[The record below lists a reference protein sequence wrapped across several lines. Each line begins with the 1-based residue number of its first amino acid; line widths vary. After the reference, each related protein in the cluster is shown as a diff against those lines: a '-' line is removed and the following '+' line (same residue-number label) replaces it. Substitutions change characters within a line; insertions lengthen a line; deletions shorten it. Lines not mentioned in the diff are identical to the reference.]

1 MRWRRTA
8 SGASRVQ
15 TPTVLQ
21 YEAVECGAAALGS
34 ILGFHGHYL
43 PLEEL
48 RIDCGVSRDGSRA
61 ANILRAARLHGLEA
75 TGMQAGAGALE
86 TLDPPFVVFWNQN
99 HFLVVDGFEGERVR
113 LNDPA
118 VGPRTVTRAE
128 FVRGYSGVALT
139 FKPGPDFRADRQPP
153 SMLAGLAKRLRGSE
167 SAVAYLVLTGIV
179 LSLAGLVTPAFQKVF
194 VDDYIERGFTDWVVP
209 LLWIML
215 ATSVVVGF
223 ATWLQRYY
231 LLRLSKKIS
240 ISASSQFLW
249 HVLRLPVDFFG
260 QRFAGEIG
268 SRVALNDKI
277 AAILSGKLAT
287 TIVTLVTIL
296 PYALILLS
304 YDVTLTVIG
313 VGMALVNL
321 VALRVISRL
330 RVDGN
335 RRYLQERGKMIGTAT
350 SGLLAIE
357 SIKAS
362 GGENDFFARIA
373 GYQSKVVGA
382 HQNLGRLSQV
392 LDRVPK
398 VLGSLNTTL
407 MLCLGAYLVIR
418 GDLTVG
424 MVIAFQSLMTSF
436 TGPFGDL
443 VGLGSSLQTVQGDLN
458 RLDDAL
464 AAKLDP
470 EVRAGDA
477 PAREDRD
484 GPRVEVL
491 HRGKLDGNLE
501 LRNVTFGYSRAAAP
515 LLVDFS
521 LKIAP
526 GQRIAIVGGS
536 GSGKSTVARL
546 AAGLYQ
552 PWQGEVLL
560 DGKPRS
566 AWPRPLLVSSV
577 AHVDQDIFLFD
588 GTVLENLS
596 LWDPSLADEAIIAAA
611 QDAGIHDEIAARPS
625 GYLTRVEQG
634 GANFSGGQRQR
645 LEIARALALEPSVV
659 ILDEATS
666 ALDPKTELEI
676 DSNLRRRGVSCL
688 IVAHRLSTIR
698 DADEIVVL
706 HQGRVAERGRHDD
719 LKDRNGAYAALIR
732 S

>member
-1 MRWRRTA
+1 MRWRR
-8 SGASRVQ
+8 SGRATRVR

-34 ILGFHGHYL
+34 ILGHHGHYL

-61 ANILRAARLHGLEA
+61 TNLLRAARLYGLTA
-75 TGMQAGAGALE
+75 QGLQAGAGELE
-86 TLDPPFVVFWNQN
+86 ALDPPFIVFWNRN
-99 HFLVVDGFEGERVR
+99 HFLVVEGFDRDRVF

-118 VGPRTVTRAE
+118 VGPRTVTRAD
-128 FVRGYSGVALT
+128 FVRSYSGVALT
-139 FKPGPDFRADRQPP
+139 FAPGPDFRADRPPP
-153 SMLAGLAKRLRGSE
+153 SILPSLARRVAGSKP
-167 SAVAYLVLTGIV
+167 ALVYVVLTGLV
-179 LSLAGLVTPAFQKVF
+179 LSLSGLVIPAFQKVF
-194 VDDYIERGFTDWVVP
+194 IDDYVEKGFTDWVVP

-215 ATSVVVGF
+215 ATAVVVGF
-223 ATWLQRYY
+223 TTWLQRYY

-240 ISASSQFLW
+240 ITASSQFLW
-249 HVLRLPVDFFG
+249 HVLRLPLDFFG

-277 AAILSGKLAT
+277 ASLLSGRLAT
-287 TIVTLVTIL
+287 TVVTLITIL

-313 VGMALVNL
+313 VAMAFANL
-321 VALRVISRL
+321 IALRVISRL

-357 SIKAS
+357 SIKAA

-373 GYQSKVVGA
+373 GYQGKVVGA
-382 HQNLGRLSQV
+382 HQNLGRLTQV

-398 VLGSLNTTL
+398 LLGSLNSTL

-418 GDLTVG
+418 GNLSVG

-436 TGPFGDL
+436 TGPFADL
-443 VGLGSSLQTVQGDLN
+443 VGLGSEIQTVQGDLN

-470 EVRAGDA
+470 EARDDTDA
-477 PAREDRD
+477 PRI
-484 GPRVEVL
+484 EVL
-491 HRGKLDGNLE
+491 PGKLDGRLE
-501 LRNVTFGYSRAAAP
+501 FRNVTFGYSRAASP
-515 LLVDFS
+515 LLVDFD
-521 LKIAP
+521 LTLAP
-526 GQRIAIVGGS
+526 GRRVAIVGGS

-546 AAGLYQ
+546 AAGLHQ
-552 PWQGEVLL
+552 PWQGEILL
-560 DGKPRS
+560 DGKPRT
-566 AWPRPLLVSSV
+566 AWPRSVLVSSV
-577 AHVDQDIFLFD
+577 AHVDQDIVLFD
-588 GTVLENLS
+588 GTVLENLT
-596 LWDPSLADEAIIAAA
+596 LWDPSLPDEAVIAAA
-611 QDAGIHDEIAARPS
+611 RDAGIHDEIASRPA
-625 GYLTRVEQG
+625 GYLTRLEQG

-645 LEIARALALEPSVV
+645 LEIARALALEPAIL

-666 ALDPKTELEI
+666 ALDPRTELEI

-706 HQGRVAERGRHDD
+706 HEGRVAERGRHDE
-719 LKDRNGAYAALIR
+719 LNAANGIYAALIR

>member
-1 MRWRRTA
+1 MIGLTFAR
-8 SGASRVQ
+8 GAARAR

-34 ILGFHGHYL
+34 ILGYHGHYV

-61 ANILRAARLHGLEA
+61 ANLLRAARLHGLEA
-75 TGMQAGAGALE
+75 SGRQAPAGDLEAL
-86 TLDPPFVVFWNQN
+86 DAPFIVFWNRN
-99 HFLVVDGFEGERVR
+99 HFVVVEGFDRDRVY

-118 VGPRTVTRAE
+118 VGPRHVARAE
-128 FVRGYSGVALT
+128 FAHAYSGVALT
-139 FKPGPDFRADRQPP
+139 FAPGPDFKADRRPP
-153 SMLAGLAKRLRGSE
+153 SVVPSLEKRLSGSS
-167 SAVAYLVLTGIV
+167 SAIAYVVLTGLA
-179 LSLAGLVTPAFQKVF
+179 LSVAGLVTPAFQKVF

-215 ATSVVVGF
+215 GTGLVIAF

-249 HVLRLPVDFFG
+249 HVLHLPLDFFG

-277 AAILSGKLAT
+277 AAMLSGKLAT
-287 TIVTLVTIL
+287 TIVALITIL

-313 VGMALVNL
+313 ITMALLNL
-321 VALRVISRL
+321 IALRVISRL

-362 GGENDFFARIA
+362 GGETDFFARIA
-373 GYQSKVVGA
+373 GYQGKVVGA
-382 HQNLGRLSQV
+382 HQNLGSLSQM

-398 VLGSLNTTL
+398 VLASLNSTV

-418 GDLTVG
+418 GNLSVG
-424 MVIAFQSLMTSF
+424 MVLAFQSLMTAF

-443 VGLGSSLQTVQGDLN
+443 VGLGSEIQTVQGDLN

-464 AAKLDP
+464 AAEPDP
-470 EVRAGDA
+470 ETSPERSAHI
-477 PAREDRD
+477 
-484 GPRVEVL
+484 EVS
-491 HRGKLDGNLE
+491 RGKLDGLLE
-501 LRNVTFGYSRAAAP
+501 FRGVTFGYSRAAAP
-515 LLVDFS
+515 LLIDFS

-526 GQRIAIVGGS
+526 GQRVAIVGGS

-546 AAGLYQ
+546 AAGLHQ
-552 PWQGEVLL
+552 PWQGEILL
-560 DGKPRS
+560 DGKPRA

-588 GTVLENLS
+588 GTVLENLT
-596 LWDPSLADEAIIAAA
+596 LWDTSIPDEVVITAAM
-611 QDAGIHDEIAARPS
+611 DAGVHDEIAARPA

-645 LEIARALALEPSVV
+645 LEIARALVAEPSIL

-666 ALDPKTELEI
+666 ALDPRTELEI
-676 DSNLRRRGVSCL
+676 DSNLRRRGITCL
-688 IVAHRLSTIR
+688 IIAHRLSTVR
-698 DADEIVVL
+698 DADEILVL
-706 HQGRVAERGRHDD
+706 DGGRVVERGRHDD
-719 LKDRNGAYAALIR
+719 LLARNGAYAALVR
-732 S
+732 A

>member
-1 MRWRRTA
+1 MIGLSFARATPRIH
-8 SGASRVQ
+8 

-34 ILGFHGHYL
+34 ILGYHGHYL

-75 TGMQAGAGALE
+75 TGMQAGAGELEALE
-86 TLDPPFVVFWNQN
+86 PPFIVFWNRN
-99 HFLVVDGFEGERVR
+99 HFLVVDGFAGDKVY

-118 VGPRTVTRAE
+118 VGPRTVSRAE
-128 FVRGYSGVALT
+128 LVRSYSGVALT

-153 SMLAGLAKRLRGSE
+153 SMLGGLVQRLRGSE
-167 SAVAYLVLTGIV
+167 SAIVYVVATGLL

-194 VDDYIERGFTDWVVP
+194 VDDYIGKGFSDWVVP
-209 LLWIML
+209 LLWIMF
-215 ATSVVVGF
+215 ATSIVVGF
-223 ATWLQRYY
+223 TTWLQRYY

-249 HVLRLPVDFFG
+249 HVLRLPLDFFG

-277 AAILSGKLAT
+277 AAMLSGKLAT

-313 VGMALVNL
+313 IAMSLLNL
-321 VALRVISRL
+321 LALRVISRL

-357 SIKAS
+357 SIKAA

-373 GYQSKVVGA
+373 GYQGKVVDA
-382 HQNLGRLSQV
+382 HQNLGRLSQM

-398 VLGSLNTTL
+398 LLASLNATV

-418 GDLTVG
+418 GNLSVG

-443 VGLGSSLQTVQGDLN
+443 VGLGSQLQTLQGDLN

-470 EVRAGDA
+470 EVRD
-477 PAREDRD
+477 ERD
-484 GPRVEVL
+484 GPRIEVA
-491 HRGKLDGNLE
+491 RGKLDGQLE
-501 LRNVTFGYSRAAAP
+501 FRGVTFGYSRAAAP
-515 LLVDFS
+515 LLVDFD

-526 GQRIAIVGGS
+526 GRRVAIVGGS

-546 AAGLYQ
+546 AAGLHQ
-552 PWQGEVLL
+552 PWQGEILL
-560 DGKPRS
+560 DGEPRA
-566 AWPRPLLVSSV
+566 AWPRPLLTSSV

-596 LWDPSLADEAIIAAA
+596 LWDAALPDETVIAAA
-611 QDAGIHDEIAARPS
+611 QDAGIHDEIAARPA

-645 LEIARALALEPSVV
+645 LEIARALALEPTLL

-666 ALDPKTELEI
+666 ALDPQTELEI
-676 DSNLRRRGVSCL
+676 DSNLRRRGISCL

-706 HQGRVAERGRHDD
+706 HQGRVAERGRHET
-719 LKDRNGAYAALIR
+719 LLAANGAYAALVR

>member
-1 MRWRRTA
+1 MIGLTLARRTA
-8 SGASRVQ
+8 RIH

-34 ILGFHGHYL
+34 ILGYHGHYL

-61 ANILRAARLHGLEA
+61 SNLLRAARLHGLEA
-75 TGMQAGAGALE
+75 SGLQARAGDLEALE
-86 TLDPPFVVFWNQN
+86 LPFVVFWNHN
-99 HFLVVDGFEGERVR
+99 HFLVVEGFERDRVY

-118 VGPRTVTRAE
+118 VGPRHVSRAE
-128 FVRGYSGVALT
+128 FARSYSGVALT
-139 FKPGPDFRADRQPP
+139 FKPGPAFRADRKPP
-153 SMLAGLAKRLRGSE
+153 SIFPSLMKRLAGSE
-167 SAVAYLVLTGIV
+167 SAIVYVVLTGLA

-194 VDDYIERGFTDWVVP
+194 VDDYIERGFSDWVVP

-215 ATSVVVGF
+215 GTGLVISF

-249 HVLRLPVDFFG
+249 HVLHLPLDFFG

-277 AAILSGKLAT
+277 AAMLSGKLAT
-287 TIVTLVTIL
+287 TIVAMVTIL

-313 VGMALVNL
+313 VVMSLVNL
-321 VALRVISRL
+321 IALRVISRL

-357 SIKAS
+357 SIKAA

-373 GYQSKVVGA
+373 GYQGKVVGA
-382 HQNLGRLSQV
+382 QQTLGSLSQM

-398 VLGSLNTTL
+398 LLASLNTTV

-418 GDLTVG
+418 GNLSVG
-424 MVIAFQSLMTSF
+424 MVLAFQSLMTAF

-443 VGLGSSLQTVQGDLN
+443 VGLGSEIQTVQGDLN

-470 EVRAGDA
+470 EMSGERE
-477 PAREDRD
+477 AR
-484 GPRVEVL
+484 VIEVS
-491 HRGKLDGNLE
+491 RGKLDGSLE
-501 LRNVTFGYSRAAAP
+501 FRNVTFGYSRAAPP

-521 LKIAP
+521 LKLAP

-546 AAGLYQ
+546 AAGLHQ
-552 PWQGEVLL
+552 PWQGEILL
-560 DGKPRS
+560 DGEPRS
-566 AWPRPLLVSSV
+566 AWPRPLLVSSL

-588 GTVLENLS
+588 GTVLDNLT
-596 LWDPSLADEAIIAAA
+596 LWDQSLPDDVVIAAA
-611 QDAGIHDEIAARPS
+611 QDAGVHDEIASRPA
-625 GYLTRVEQG
+625 GYLTRVEQS

-645 LEIARALALEPSVV
+645 LEIARALALQPSIL

-666 ALDPKTELEI
+666 ALDPRTELEI
-676 DSNLRRRGVSCL
+676 DSNLRRRGITCL

-706 HQGRVAERGRHDD
+706 DHGRVAERGRHDD
-719 LKDRNGAYAALIR
+719 LLARNGAYAALVR
-732 S
+732 A

>member
-1 MRWRRTA
+1 MRWRPRA
-8 SGASRVQ
+8 RGAARIH

-34 ILGFHGHYL
+34 ILGYYGHWV

-61 ANILRAARLHGLEA
+61 ANILRAARLYGLEA
-75 TGMQAGAGALE
+75 SGAQAGPGDVE
-86 TLDPPFVVFWNQN
+86 VLDLPCVVFWNRN
-99 HFLVVDGFEGERVR
+99 HFLVVEGFGPDAVH

-128 FVRGYSGVALT
+128 FARSYSGVALT
-139 FKPGPDFRADRQPP
+139 FRPGPDFRADRPPP
-153 SMLAGLAKRLRGSE
+153 SVLASLARRLAGSE
-167 SAVAYLVLTGIV
+167 TAVVYAVLTGLV
-179 LSLAGLVTPAFQKVF
+179 LSVAGLVTPAFQKVF
-194 VDDYIERGFTDWVVP
+194 IDDYIEKGFHDWVVP
-209 LLWIML
+209 LLWLMF
-215 ATSVVVGF
+215 ATAIVVGF
-223 ATWLQRYY
+223 VTWLQRYY

-249 HVLRLPVDFFG
+249 HVLRLPIDFFG

-277 AAILSGKLAT
+277 AAMLSGKLAT
-287 TIVTLVTIL
+287 TIVTLITIL

-313 VGMALVNL
+313 VGMALFNL
-321 VALRVISRL
+321 VALRLISRL

-373 GYQSKVVGA
+373 GYQGKVVGA
-382 HQNLGRLSQV
+382 QQNLGRLSQI

-398 VLGSLNTTL
+398 LLGSLNSTL

-418 GDLTVG
+418 GNLSVG
-424 MVIAFQSLMTSF
+424 MVISFQSLMTTF
-436 TGPFGDL
+436 TSPFADL
-443 VGLGSSLQTVQGDLN
+443 VGLGSQIQTLQGDLN

-470 EVRAGDA
+470 EVRD
-477 PAREDRD
+477 DRD
-484 GPRVEVL
+484 GPHVEVL
-491 HRGKLDGNLE
+491 RGKLDGSLE
-501 LRNVTFGYSRAAAP
+501 FRGVTFGYSKAAPP
-515 LLVDFS
+515 LLVDFD

-526 GQRIAIVGGS
+526 GRRVAIVGGS

-546 AAGLYQ
+546 AAGLHQ
-552 PWQGEVLL
+552 PWSGEVLL

-566 AWPRPLLVSSV
+566 AWPRELLVASL

-588 GTVLENLS
+588 GTVLENLC
-596 LWDPSLADEAIIAAA
+596 LWDKTLPDEAIIAAA
-611 QDAGIHDEIAARPS
+611 QDAGIHDEIASRPA

-645 LEIARALALEPSVV
+645 LEIARALALEPTILV
-659 ILDEATS
+659 LDEATS
-666 ALDPKTELEI
+666 ALDPRTELEI
-676 DSNLRRRGVSCL
+676 DSNLRRRGISCL

-706 HQGRVAERGRHDD
+706 HEGRVAERGRHEQ
-719 LKDRNGAYAALIR
+719 LKELNGAYAALIR
-732 S
+732 A

>member
-1 MRWRRTA
+1 MRWRRSAQRGTRA
-8 SGASRVQ
+8 R

-34 ILGFHGHYL
+34 ILGHFGHYV

-48 RIDCGVSRDGSRA
+48 RIDAGVSRDGSRA
-61 ANILRAARLHGLEA
+61 TNILRAARLYGLEA
-75 TGMQAGAGALE
+75 SGAKASAGEVEALD
-86 TLDPPFVVFWNQN
+86 LPCIVFWNRN
-99 HFLVVDGFEGERVR
+99 HFLVVEGFGRDVVY

-118 VGPRTVTRAE
+118 MGPRTVTRPE
-128 FVRGYSGVALT
+128 FVRSYSGVALS
-139 FKPGPDFRADRQPP
+139 FRPGPDFRADRKPP
-153 SMLAGLAKRLRGSE
+153 SMLPSLARRLRGSE
-167 SAVAYLVLTGIV
+167 PAVVYAVLTGLL
-179 LSLAGLVTPAFQKVF
+179 LSLAGLVTPTFQKVF
-194 VDDYIERGFTDWVVP
+194 IDDYIEKGFRDWVVP

-215 ATSVVVGF
+215 ATAVVVGF
-223 ATWLQRYY
+223 VTWLQRYY

-249 HVLRLPVDFFG
+249 HVLRLPLEFFG

-277 AAILSGKLAT
+277 ASVLSGRLAT
-287 TIVTLVTIL
+287 TIVALVTLL

-313 VGMALVNL
+313 VGMAMLNL
-321 VALRVISRL
+321 VALQLISRL

-362 GGENDFFARIA
+362 GGENDFFARVA
-373 GYQSKVVGA
+373 GYQGKVVDA
-382 HQNLGRLSQV
+382 QQDLGRLSQV

-398 VLGSLNTTL
+398 VLASLNATL

-418 GDLTVG
+418 GSLSVG
-424 MVIAFQSLMTSF
+424 MVVAFQALMTTF
-436 TGPFGDL
+436 TTPFADL
-443 VGLGSSLQTVQGDLN
+443 VGLGSTMQTLQGDLN

-464 AAKLDP
+464 AARLDP
-470 EVRAGDA
+470 EVRDQH
-477 PAREDRD
+477 D
-484 GPRVEVL
+484 GPRVEVV
-491 HRGKLDGNLE
+491 RGKLDGFLE
-501 LRNVTFGYSRAAAP
+501 FRRVSFGYSRVAPP
-515 LLVDFS
+515 LLVDFD
-521 LKIAP
+521 LRIAP
-526 GQRIAIVGGS
+526 GQRVAIVGGS

-546 AAGLYQ
+546 AAGLHQ
-552 PWQGEVLL
+552 PWSGEVLL

-566 AWPRPLLVSSV
+566 AWPRGLLTASV

-588 GTVLENLS
+588 GTVLENLT
-596 LWDPSLADEAIIAAA
+596 LWDPTLPDEVVIAAA
-611 QDAGIHDEIAARPS
+611 QDAGIHDEIASRPA

-645 LEIARALALEPSVV
+645 LEIARALALEPSIL

-666 ALDPKTELEI
+666 ALDPRTEVEI
-676 DSNLRRRGVSCL
+676 DSNLRRRGISCL

-706 HQGRVAERGRHDD
+706 HEGRVVERGRHDE
-719 LKDRNGAYAALIR
+719 LKERKGAYAALIGA
-732 S
+732 

>member
-1 MRWRRTA
+1 MSWWRP
-8 SGASRVQ
+8 SRDAARVH

-34 ILGFHGHYL
+34 ILGYHGHYL

-61 ANILRAARLHGLEA
+61 ANLLRAARLHGLVA
-75 TGMQAGAGALE
+75 TGMQAPAGDLE
-86 TLDPPFVVFWNQN
+86 TLDPPFIVFWNRN
-99 HFLVVDGFEGERVR
+99 HFLVVDGFGRDSVY

-139 FKPGPDFRADRQPP
+139 FEPGPDFRADRRPP
-153 SMLAGLAKRLRGSE
+153 SMLAGLARRLQGSE
-167 SAVAYLVLTGIV
+167 AALAYLVTTGLV
-179 LSLAGLVTPAFQKVF
+179 LSVAGLVTPAFQKVF

-249 HVLRLPVDFFG
+249 HVLRLPLDFFG

-304 YDVTLTVIG
+304 YDVVLTVIG
-313 VGMALVNL
+313 VAMSLVNL
-321 VALRVISRL
+321 LALRVISRL

-335 RRYLQERGKMIGTAT
+335 RRFLQERGKMIGTAT

-357 SIKAS
+357 SIKAA

-373 GYQSKVVGA
+373 GYQGKVVGA
-382 HQNLGRLSQV
+382 HQNLGRLSQM

-398 VLGSLNTTL
+398 LLGSLNATV

-418 GDLTVG
+418 GNLSVG

-436 TGPFGDL
+436 TGPFADL
-443 VGLGSSLQTVQGDLN
+443 VGLGGSLQTLQGDLN

-464 AAKLDP
+464 AARLDP
-470 EVRAGDA
+470 EVRDESAS
-477 PAREDRD
+477 RD
-484 GPRVEVL
+484 GPRVAVL
-491 HRGKLDGNLE
+491 RGKLDGHLE
-501 LRNVTFGYSRAAAP
+501 FRNVTFGYSRAAPP
-515 LLVDFS
+515 LLVDFD
-521 LKIAP
+521 LKLAP

-546 AAGLYQ
+546 AAGLHQ
-552 PWQGEVLL
+552 PWQGEILL

-566 AWPRPLLVSSV
+566 AWPRPLLTSSV

-596 LWDPSLADEAIIAAA
+596 LWDPALPDEAIIAAA
-611 QDAGIHDEIAARPS
+611 RDAGVHDEIASRPA
-625 GYLTRVEQG
+625 GYLTKVEQG

-645 LEIARALALEPSVV
+645 LEIARALALDPTIL

-666 ALDPKTELEI
+666 ALDPQTELEI
-676 DSNLRRRGVSCL
+676 DSNLRRRGISCL

-706 HQGRVAERGRHDD
+706 QQGRVAERGRHDD
-719 LKDRNGAYAALIR
+719 LKDANGVYAALIR

>member
-1 MRWRRTA
+1 MSDRR
-8 SGASRVQ
+8 SRRATRVH

-34 ILGFHGHYL
+34 ILGHFGHYQ

-61 ANILRAARLHGLEA
+61 TNILRAARLHGLQAQGLQAPAGDLEA
-75 TGMQAGAGALE
+75 
-86 TLDPPFVVFWNQN
+86 LDPPFIVFWNRN
-99 HFLVVDGFEGERVR
+99 HFLVVEGFDGDRVY

-118 VGPRTVTRAE
+118 VGPRTVTRAD
-128 FVRGYSGVALT
+128 FVKSYSGVALT
-139 FKPGPDFRADRQPP
+139 FAPGPDFRADRQPP
-153 SMLAGLAKRLRGSE
+153 SILPSLARRLAGSK
-167 SAVAYLVLTGIV
+167 SALVYVVLTGLV

-194 VDDYIERGFTDWVVP
+194 IDDYVEKNFRDWVVP
-209 LLWIML
+209 LLWIMF
-215 ATSVVVGF
+215 ATAIVVGF
-223 ATWLQRYY
+223 TTWLQSYY

-240 ISASSQFLW
+240 ITASSQFLW
-249 HVLRLPVDFFG
+249 HVLRLPLDFFG

-268 SRVALNDKI
+268 SRVGLNDKI
-277 AAILSGKLAT
+277 ASLLSGRLAT
-287 TIVTLVTIL
+287 TIVTLITIL

-304 YDVTLTVIG
+304 YDVTLTLIG
-313 VGMALVNL
+313 VGMAFANL
-321 VALRVISRL
+321 VALRFISRL

-357 SIKAS
+357 SIKAA

-373 GYQSKVVGA
+373 GYQGKVVGA
-382 HQNLGRLSQV
+382 HQNLGRLTQI
-392 LDRVPK
+392 LDRVPRL
-398 VLGSLNTTL
+398 LGSLNSTA

-418 GDLTVG
+418 GDLSVG

-436 TGPFGDL
+436 TGPFADL
-443 VGLGSSLQTVQGDLN
+443 VGLGSEIQTVQGDIN

-470 EVRAGDA
+470 E
-477 PAREDRD
+477 ARDDTD
-484 GPRVEVL
+484 GPHVEVL
-491 HRGKLDGNLE
+491 PGKLDGRLE
-501 LRNVTFGYSRAAAP
+501 FRKVTFGYSRAAPP
-515 LLVDFS
+515 LLVDFD
-521 LKIAP
+521 LTLAP
-526 GQRIAIVGGS
+526 GRRVAIVGGS

-546 AAGLYQ
+546 AAGLHQ
-552 PWQGEVLL
+552 PWSGEILL

-566 AWPRPLLVSSV
+566 AWPRSVLVSSV
-577 AHVDQDIFLFD
+577 AHVDQDIVLFD
-588 GTVLENLS
+588 GTVLENLT
-596 LWDPSLADEAIIAAA
+596 LWDPSVPDEVVIAAA
-611 QDAGIHDEIAARPS
+611 RDAGIHDEIASRPQ
-625 GYLTRVEQG
+625 GYLTRIEQG

-645 LEIARALALEPSVV
+645 LEIARALALEPAIL

-666 ALDPKTELEI
+666 ALDPRTELEI

-706 HQGRVAERGRHDD
+706 QQGRVVERGRHDE
-719 LKDRNGAYAALIR
+719 LNAANGIYASLIR